1 MADDTAPLDLPA
13 YAGKASHD
21 LNNLLMV
28 IIGHADLLTETLP
41 EGDAARSSADEIL
54 EAALRAQELSN
65 GLLEA
70 ARAARRPDAA

>member
-1 MADDTAPLDLPA
+1 VADDTASRDLPA

-28 IIGHADLLTETLP
+28 IIGHADLLVEMLP
-41 EGDAARSSADEIL
+41 EGDATRSSADEIL
-54 EAALRAQELSN
+54 QAALRAQELSN

-70 ARAARRPDAA
+70 ARAATKQKAT

>member
-1 MADDTAPLDLPA
+1 MAEDSPVDLPA

-28 IIGHADLLTETLP
+28 IIGHADLLAETLP

-54 EAALRAQELSN
+54 QAALRAQELSN
-65 GLLEA
+65 SLLEA
-70 ARAARRPDAA
+70 ARAARRPSAA